1 MGFPITSVL
10 FTLVKRPLSKRYH
23 WSQELSYNPMGLYDT
38 TVGLI
43 SLMKEGKDVNKIQ
56 AISRN
61 YIIQTLFLN
70 MDKEM
75 ENNFFVKKKTWEIME
90 PRDIDWNNLSKAK

>member
-1 MGFPITSVL
+1 
-10 FTLVKRPLSKRYH
+10 
-23 WSQELSYNPMGLYDT
+23 MGLYDI

-43 SLMKEGKDVNKIQ
+43 SLIKEGKDVHKIQ

-75 ENNFFVKKKTWEIME
+75 ENNFFVKKKNM
-90 PRDIDWNNLSKAK
+90 RNNGAKGHRLEQFIKGKIREKIKICILVT